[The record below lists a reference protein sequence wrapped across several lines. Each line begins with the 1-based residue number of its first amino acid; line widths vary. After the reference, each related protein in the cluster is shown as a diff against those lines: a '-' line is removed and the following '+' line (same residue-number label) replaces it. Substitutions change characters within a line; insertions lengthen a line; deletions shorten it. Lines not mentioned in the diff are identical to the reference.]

1 MRLATLSTELEMWD
15 CDLRHYVTVPAGT
28 TVQVTE
34 YSLKRWVQLGAP
46 GGLDMWNGERG
57 EYVSVPIET
66 MAHVTE
72 PNEKWVEVRAPGGLT
87 LSFPA
92 DYYRCARF
100 DFLDEGSPDATSE
113 T

>member
-1 MRLATLSTELEMWD
+1 MRLATLNTDLEMWD

-34 YSLKRWVQLGAP
+34 YSLKRWVQLCAP
-46 GGLDMWNGERG
+46 GGLDMWNGERK

-66 MAHVTE
+66 MVHVTK

-87 LSFPA
+87 ISFPA
-92 DYYRCARF
+92 DYYRGVHF
-100 DFLDEGSPDATSE
+100 DFLDGGPLDATSNA
-113 T
+113 

>member
-1 MRLATLSTELEMWD
+1 MRLATLNTDLEMWD

-34 YSLKRWVQLGAP
+34 YSLKRWVQLCAP

-66 MAHVTE
+66 MVHVTK

-100 DFLDEGSPDATSE
+100 DFLDGGPLDATSNA
-113 T
+113 

>member
-1 MRLATLSTELEMWD
+1 MRLATLNTDLEMWD

-34 YSLKRWVQLGAP
+34 HSLNRWVQLCAP

-100 DFLDEGSPDATSE
+100 DFLDGGPLDATSE